1 MPNSIKKILVVDD
14 SPENIQLLLEVLKD
28 TYTVIVATNGEK
40 ALQLAAKEPQPDLI
54 LLDVIMS
61 GMSGYEVCSC
71 MKTNIKTREIPIVF
85 VTALNEA
92 IDVAQG
98 FELGA
103 VDYIS
108 KPINPAIVK
117 ARVQNHLKILGL
129 TRSLQKVNRDLA
141 DFNLSLERLVQERT
155 AELYQATYFDSLTG
169 LLSRASLLRDLDSAL
184 ELIHQ
189 SSTQGFALLV
199 LDCMQ
204 FSLINNS
211 FGHAIGDQIL
221 IAIGERFTTHMPTGD
236 SLYRIG
242 GDKFCFLLHRNII
255 EAQVVSFA
263 EQIIQ
268 TFSEPFVVEEYE
280 IFANARLGIT
290 IAGNH
295 YHQAV
300 ELIRDVD
307 TALQKAR
314 SNGIA
319 GYYIF
324 QRSLHDFAFKRLR
337 LENDLRLA
345 LVRGE
350 FVVFYQ
356 PIINL
361 SNRKIDSFEALIR
374 WQHPQRGLVS
384 PIEFIPCLEETG
396 SIVPVGMFV
405 LHQACAQLQEWQ
417 KTFNSELSIS
427 VNLAARQM
435 VYPKL
440 LADIDFILKETNCNP
455 ERLKLEVTESGLLE
469 VGQQTID
476 LLQALRD
483 RGIRISIDDF
493 GTGYSSL
500 AYLQKLPVD
509 TLKIDRVFVKDIQA
523 NGENA
528 EIVQAVIQLGK
539 ALGKDI
545 IAEGCETNAQVT
557 FLKGIGCDFAQGYHF
572 AEPMDVAHVGKF
584 ITKFMGSDLEAMI
597 N

>member
-1 MPNSIKKILVVDD
+1 
-14 SPENIQLLLEVLKD
+14 
-28 TYTVIVATNGEK
+28 
-40 ALQLAAKEPQPDLI
+40 
-54 LLDVIMS
+54 
-61 GMSGYEVCSC
+61 
-71 MKTNIKTREIPIVF
+71 
-85 VTALNEA
+85 
-92 IDVAQG
+92 
-98 FELGA
+98 
-103 VDYIS
+103 
-108 KPINPAIVK
+108 
-117 ARVQNHLKILGL
+117 
-129 TRSLQKVNRDLA
+129 
-141 DFNLSLERLVQERT
+141 
-155 AELYQATYFDSLTG
+155 
-169 LLSRASLLRDLDSAL
+169 
-184 ELIHQ
+184 
-189 SSTQGFALLV
+189 
-199 LDCMQ
+199 MQ

-211 FGHAIGDQIL
+211 FGHAIGDKIL
-221 IAIGERFTTHMPTGD
+221 IAIAERFTTLLPAGD
-236 SLYRIG
+236 SLYRME
-242 GDKFCFLLHRNII
+242 GDKFCFLLHGHIT
-255 EAQVVSFA
+255 EAQAVSFA
-263 EQIIQ
+263 EQILQ

-295 YHQAV
+295 YFQAV

-319 GYYIF
+319 GYYLF
-324 QRSLHDFAFKRLR
+324 QRSLHDLAFQRLR

-361 SNRKIDSFEALIR
+361 SNQKIDSFEALIR

-405 LHQACAQLQEWQ
+405 LHQACVQLQEWQ
-417 KTFNSELSIS
+417 KTFNSELSMS

-440 LADIDFILKETNCNP
+440 LADIDFILQETNCKP
-455 ERLKLEVTESGLLE
+455 ECLKLEVTESGLLE

-476 LLQALRD
+476 LLQAIRD

-500 AYLQKLPVD
+500 VYLQRLPVD
-509 TLKIDRVFVKDIQA
+509 TLKIDREFVKDIQP

-528 EIVQAVIQLGK
+528 EIVRAVIQLGK

-545 IAEGCETNAQVT
+545 IAEGCETNDQVT
-557 FLKGIGCDFAQGYHF
+557 FLKGIGCDFAQGYHY
-572 AEPMDVAHVGKF
+572 AEPMDVAHADKF
-584 ITKFMGSDLEAMI
+584 IRKIMGGDRLNSLAI
-597 N
+597 C